1 MTAPAAAAVTDMKDT
16 VLERAA
22 DLKSPSPMMRQ
33 YLEIKAE
40 YADYIL
46 LYRLGDFFECFFE
59 DAVTVS
65 RDLELTLTG
74 RDCGEG
80 LRAAMCG
87 VPFHKSDLYIGRLV
101 ALGYKVAVCEQTEDP
116 ASARGLVRREVVRV
130 VTPGTVTDTALLE
143 DGQNNY
149 LAALAYAPTGV
160 GLAFADISTGQVS
173 ATFIAGENRQARLEN
188 ELGVYAPKEA
198 ILNISEDG
206 CLEITAFLRER
217 FGTRIE
223 AKATRLF
230 QPEAA
235 LALVE
240 ACFGDRARA
249 LTEEAASCAVG
260 ALLAYIRE
268 TQKTEL
274 TFVKE
279 LNVYTDGQYM
289 ELDLATRRNL
299 ELVET
304 MRSKEKRGSLLWV
317 LDKTRT
323 AMGAR
328 LLRSWVLKP
337 LVSVSAI
344 ARRQSAVSDFVS
356 DYMLREELRECLS
369 HVLDLERLTAR
380 VVYGS
385 ATARDLRAIASSLA
399 DIPTLL
405 ALLQGAKSEG
415 IQALLSELDPLYD
428 IYECIEAAIVEQ
440 PPFTVRE
447 GGMIREGY
455 NPDVD
460 YLRGVRENGRGW
472 IEEIEARER
481 EETGIRSLKVGYNKV
496 FGYYIEVTKSNI
508 GDVPERYIRK
518 QTLTG
523 CERYI
528 TQQLKEMETTILGA
542 DDKLVALE
550 YELFTELRL
559 KVAAAAARIQ
569 DTAAR
574 LAELDCYLSFA
585 EVAAKNHYVRPE
597 VDNSGELII
606 REGRHPVVER
616 FVKDSYFVPN
626 DTRLDTERERLY
638 LLTGP
643 NMAGKSTYMRQVAL
657 ITLMAQIGSYVPAA
671 EATVGIADKIFTRV
685 GASDDLAS
693 GQSTFML
700 EMNEV
705 ASILRNATSRSLV
718 IYDEVGRG
726 TSTYDGMSIARA
738 VVEYTHKK
746 IGARTLFATHYHE
759 LTALE
764 SELPGV
770 VNYNIAA
777 KKRGDGIVFL
787 RKIVRGAA
795 DDSYGIEVAAL
806 AGVPDEIVRRAK
818 KILAEIE
825 SGKVGTSAVR
835 PSPREEPLLLG
846 LLGEV
851 KRSEAEE
858 AAEKI
863 RALDLNTLTP
873 IEAMNLLFEL
883 KKMLKD

>member
-1 MTAPAAAAVTDMKDT
+1 MAENVLQAAAE
-16 VLERAA
+16 LQN
-22 DLKSPSPMMRQ
+22 PSPMMAQ
-33 YLEIKAE
+33 YLEIKGQ

-59 DAVTVS
+59 DAMAVS

-87 VPFHKSDLYIGRLV
+87 VPFHKADLYIGKLV
-101 ALGYKVAVCEQTEDP
+101 ELGYKVAVCEQTEDP
-116 ASARGLVRREVVRV
+116 AAARGLVRREVVRV
-130 VTPGTVTDTALLE
+130 VTPGTVTDAAILE
-143 DGQNNY
+143 DGRNNY
-149 LAALAYAPTGV
+149 LAALCYGATAV
-160 GLAFADISTGQVS
+160 GLAFADVSTGQVF
-173 ATFIAGENRQARLEN
+173 ATVIAGEDRQARLIN
-188 ELGVYAPKEA
+188 ELGVYAPREA
-198 ILNISEDG
+198 VINIAKDG
-206 CLEITAFLRER
+206 CHEIVEFMSER

-223 AKATRLF
+223 ERAVRLF
-230 QPEAA
+230 DPASAAA
-235 LALVE
+235 LAGL
-240 ACFGDRARA
+240 CFGDAARELSDEVA
-249 LTEEAASCAVG
+249 LSAVG
-260 ALLAYIRE
+260 ALLSYIRE
-268 TQKTEL
+268 TQKCEPTFAREL
-274 TFVKE
+274 T
-279 LNVYTDGQYM
+279 VYTDGQYM

-304 MRSKEKRGSLLWV
+304 MRGKEKRGSLLWV

-344 ARRQSAVSDFVS
+344 RLRQSAVADFVGE
-356 DYMLREELRECLS
+356 YMLREELREILA

-380 VVYGS
+380 VVYGTAS
-385 ATARDLRAIASSLA
+385 ARDLRAIASSIGDL
-399 DIPTLL
+399 PVFLSML
-405 ALLQGAKSEG
+405 GACESEG
-415 IQALLSELDPLYD
+415 VRALCNGFDPLVD
-428 IYECIEAAIVEQ
+428 IYEAIEAAIVEA

-447 GGMIREGY
+447 GGMIKNGY
-455 NPDVD
+455 HADVD
-460 YLRGVRENGRGW
+460 YLRGVQENGRGW

-481 EETGIRSLKVGYNKV
+481 EETGIKNLRVGYNKV
-496 FGYYIEVTKSNI
+496 FGYYIEVTKSQV
-508 GDVPERYIRK
+508 GEVPERYIRK
-518 QTLTG
+518 QTLTN

-528 TQQLKEMETTILGA
+528 TEQLKEMESTVLGA
-542 DDKLVALE
+542 AEKLAALE
-550 YELFTELRL
+550 YELFTALRL
-559 KVAAAAARIQ
+559 QVAEAAARIQ

-574 LAELDCYLSFA
+574 LAELDCYLSLA
-585 EVAAKNHYVRPE
+585 EVAAKGGYVCPE
-597 VDNSGELII
+597 VDNSGELLI
-606 REGRHPVVER
+606 RDGRHPVVER
-616 FVKDSYFVPN
+616 FVKDAYFVPN
-626 DTRLDTERERLY
+626 DTFLNTEKERLY

-657 ITLMAQIGSYVPAA
+657 ITLLAQIGSFVPAR
-671 EATVGIADKIFTRV
+671 EAIVGIADKIFTRV

-705 ASILRNATSRSLV
+705 AGILAGATARSLI

-759 LTALE
+759 LTTLE
-764 SELPGV
+764 AEFSGI

-777 KKRGDGIVFL
+777 KKRGDGIIFL
-787 RKIVRGAA
+787 RKIVRGAT
-795 DDSYGIEVAAL
+795 DDSYGIEVAKL
-806 AGVPDEIVRRAK
+806 AGIPGEVVRRAR
-818 KILAEIE
+818 KILADIE
-825 SGKVGTSAVR
+825 EGTGRPSAPVTAPAAPAEPDLFGAVR
-835 PSPREEPLLLG
+835 S
-846 LLGEV
+846 
-851 KRSEAEE
+851 SEAEE
-858 AAEKI
+858 AAAKI
-863 RALDLNTLTP
+863 RAVDLNTLTP